1 MIKFNDLDKEFDL
14 SVEILESS
22 VILKGELPSE
32 IPTNGFKYY
41 ADIAEDEEFQGIIES
56 DYYAYTIIKNKG
68 NDFVELTFDSPE
80 RREMELQSKIDYL
93 SMMSG
98 IDV

>member
-1 MIKFNDLDKEFDL
+1 MRMN
-14 SVEILESS
+14 
-22 VILKGELPSE
+22 
-32 IPTNGFKYY
+32 
-41 ADIAEDEEFQGIIES
+41 AR
-56 DYYAYTIIKNKG
+56 DYIIKNKG
-68 NDFVELTFDSPE
+68 NGFVELTFDSPE